1 MGTAITVPAL
11 MNLEFEKAC
20 RVNKGFNDTVCDAIL
35 SGNHQN
41 YTRQNNEVQ
50 MLIADMHSF
59 LQPVQSIVPLVFILV
74 LGSYSDRHKIRIP
87 FLMLPIIAEL
97 ISVACLVLCVVFM
110 KSWPLEA
117 QGVAQIVIPSFF
129 GKSMLV
135 MAVYAYVA
143 DVSSLEMRT
152 FRIAV
157 VNMISNFC
165 TPTAQL
171 FSGILFAK
179 LGYYGKLKIERITS
193 STAKLFVNK
202 GLSD

>member
-1 MGTAITVPAL
+1 
-11 MNLEFEKAC
+11 
-20 RVNKGFNDTVCDAIL
+20 
-35 SGNHQN
+35 
-41 YTRQNNEVQ
+41 
-50 MLIADMHSF
+50 
-59 LQPVQSIVPLVFILV
+59 
-74 LGSYSDRHKIRIP
+74 
-87 FLMLPIIAEL
+87 MLPIIAEL

-179 LGYYGKLKIERITS
+179 LGYYGK
-193 STAKLFVNK
+193 
-202 GLSD
+202 